1 MSGYYEVCR
10 FNGAALT
17 HVLSD
22 GKTAMKTV
30 CRLREFAGGKLAE
43 LWCGEEGKLVFC
55 RYWRQP
61 EFVPTLQGHYF
72 HFFGTYEIYSGG
84 QMLPLPFIIGAI
96 GVMTGTSGI
105 GVGIHGGIT
114 MKEAVIL

>member
-17 HVLSD
+17 LVLPDS
-22 GKTAMKTV
+22 KTDRKTV

-55 RYWRQP
+55 KYWGQP
-61 EFVPTLQGHYF
+61 EFVPLCRGTTSISLRAAYGYVIQILFTNGNATSANTLSF
-72 HFFGTYEIYSGG
+72 TFFTA
-84 QMLPLPFIIGAI
+84 P
-96 GVMTGTSGI
+96 
-105 GVGIHGGIT
+105 
-114 MKEAVIL
+114 